1 MADLVNTTLT
11 PQNTSGFDIT
21 KHIPP
26 KLDGKGF
33 NRDAT
38 LKEAAKANLNLEKEK
53 AKIPHWWGSE
63 ANPYNKRTDRAQ
75 LFATRKAEKQP
86 HISFDL
92 DGDGIVGNKDYV
104 ISKLFDKDGDGRLNT
119 SERAAADQAIRD
131 VRKSKNNIIL

>member
-11 PQNTSGFDIT
+11 PQNASGFDIT

-63 ANPYNKRTDRAQ
+63 ANPYNKRTDRA
-75 LFATRKAEKQP
+75 
-86 HISFDL
+86 
-92 DGDGIVGNKDYV
+92 
-104 ISKLFDKDGDGRLNT
+104 
-119 SERAAADQAIRD
+119 
-131 VRKSKNNIIL
+131 

>member
-1 MADLVNTTLT
+1 MADLVKTNVTT
-11 PQNTSGFDIT
+11 PQASAFDAT

-26 KLDGKGF
+26 KLDAKGF

-38 LKEAAKANLNLEKEK
+38 LREAAQANLQLLQDKT
-53 AKIPHWWGSE
+53 KIPQWWGSE

-75 LFATRKAEKQP
+75 LFASRKAEKKP

-104 ISKLFDKDGDGRLNT
+104 ISKLFDKDKDGRLNT
-119 SERAAADQAIRD
+119 SERAAADEAM
-131 VRKSKNNIIL
+131 KNVSSS